1 MFEIFSSIRLE
12 FFLKKTL
19 ILASEKTVRFPEI
32 AVFFRILP
40 HCVSLC
46 DLCVC
51 VKLQPCSSYLIVK
64 NRNRV
69 TMNDLTNHVSSSP
82 TADFYIFHTTVW
94 FCDGG
99 GHLGVNRGC

>member
-1 MFEIFSSIRLE
+1 M
-12 FFLKKTL
+12 

-69 TMNDLTNHVSSSP
+69 TMDDLTNHVLKSIKVLSKRGSP
-82 TADFYIFHTTVW
+82 AALFANNNLFWYLKLTT
-94 FCDGG
+94 FNC
-99 GHLGVNRGC
+99 